1 MRLISQ
7 FLNQLSIISNHLLK
21 KKSSNKDITNQ
32 KNSIFVELCPHIN
45 VQMTFHILL
54 SSLLKRKFKIIFFYF
69 GGYKLD
75 ILLGIF
81 KFFLI
86 KNNYQAINITRESK
100 LKTKNIKFKN
110 KTDFLNHEYKG
121 YNISKY
127 VYQSYCRLFYKTTL
141 NLDDEK
147 LYELI
152 NIAHARIDFLEGIF
166 KKNKFKY
173 LILTHTVFVDYGT
186 IALVAKKFNC
196 KIKIIFPDNNYSKI
210 RILNIDNRYLLQI
223 EKYYNYKNEFKKFK
237 NKIDCLKKSQIELNN
252 RIYKN
257 ITNPKVSNVA
267 IYSKDNIVSFKSKKP
282 KIIVLPSCFFDAQSF
297 FRYSLFSDVHEW
309 LDYTLYYASKTNFEW
324 YVKPHPTNLKINNS
338 IYKNFKKKYEKINF
352 LNVNTSNLSFK
363 KNNFS
368 SMFTYQSSAVHEFAM
383 MNIPSVVVGDNVSV
397 NYRFGFP
404 VKTIR

>member
-1 MRLISQ
+1 M
-7 FLNQLSIISNHLLK
+7 
-21 KKSSNKDITNQ
+21 
-32 KNSIFVELCPHIN
+32 
-45 VQMTFHILL
+45 
-54 SSLLKRKFKIIFFYF
+54 
-69 GGYKLD
+69 
-75 ILLGIF
+75 
-81 KFFLI
+81 
-86 KNNYQAINITRESK
+86 
-100 LKTKNIKFKN
+100 
-110 KTDFLNHEYKG
+110 
-121 YNISKY
+121 
-127 VYQSYCRLFYKTTL
+127 

-210 RILNIDNRYLLQI
+210 IILNIDNRYLLQI

-338 IYKNFKKKYEKINF
+338 IYRNFKKKYEKINF

-383 MNIPSVVVGDNVSV
+383 MNIPSVVVGDNISV

-404 VKTIR
+404 VKSIKSYKNLIYNANQINNRIKKKEVLEFNYMWRFENSSSWKHYILDNKYKNQNSDLFSFKNSLFLEKKFLNDKIFKKNLNKMIELNFK